1 MGRTGLLSHRV
12 KFLQCINPV
21 SLIVE
26 VILEKHYHTESRG
39 SAPSA
44 EGVGGRIHL
53 CTAGQEGEDTGHK
66 SRVPWETGG
75 V

>member
-1 MGRTGLLSHRV
+1 MELPGLNLDVKSFRV
-12 KFLQCINPV
+12 RKRNTQSQQHKDGGGGQKLQLPEPV
-21 SLIVE
+21 
-26 VILEKHYHTESRG
+26 
-39 SAPSA
+39 
-44 EGVGGRIHL
+44 GVGGRIHL